1 MVDLIT
7 IVFW

>member
-7 IVFW
+7 EEPH